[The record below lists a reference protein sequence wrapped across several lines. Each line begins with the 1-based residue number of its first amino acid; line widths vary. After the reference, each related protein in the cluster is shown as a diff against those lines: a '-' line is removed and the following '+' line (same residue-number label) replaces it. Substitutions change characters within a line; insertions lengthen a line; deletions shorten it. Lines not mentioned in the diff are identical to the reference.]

1 MENME
6 NRKHKNVWKLWKMA
20 EIWLQY
26 CEMAYSLEASLNLR
40 FNKKEN
46 IYIFLYVYKYQDV
59 YIKAYGPIY
68 TYFQVG

>member
-1 MENME
+1 
-6 NRKHKNVWKLWKMA
+6 MA
-20 EIWLQY
+20 EIWRQY